1 MADTEQLTVD
11 AGAVTN
17 AVANGQVYVAVLTA
31 FGLSEGALLTALDAH
46 RTQEEVT
53 AEAFSRQIKEARDA
67 VLSVCTCSNCLKRT

>member
-46 RTQEEVT
+46 RNTGR
-53 AEAFSRQIKEARDA
+53 SY
-67 VLSVCTCSNCLKRT
+67 C